1 MTFIFTDEPITS
13 IGELLEQK
21 VVYITKYKIVVNKSF
36 FSNWNGATL
45 YHWVESRR
53 FKKYQEVKM

>member
-13 IGELLEQK
+13 IDELLEQK
-21 VVYITKYKIVVNKSF
+21 VVYVVVWGKI
-36 FSNWNGATL
+36 SNIGFLQNWQGRVLKNFIKAG
-45 YHWVESRR
+45 R